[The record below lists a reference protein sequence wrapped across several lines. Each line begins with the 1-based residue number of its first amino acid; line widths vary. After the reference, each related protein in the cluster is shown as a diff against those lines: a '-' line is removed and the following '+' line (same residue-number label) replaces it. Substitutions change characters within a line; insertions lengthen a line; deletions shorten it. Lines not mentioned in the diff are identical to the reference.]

1 MKRRGRTISVN
12 ALTLAEFRNQAEQT
26 GNAIAEDMNNAVWN
40 SANQAEACCAII
52 AALNRC
58 FNPSNDPIVDA
69 AAGGF
74 SVAIVNV
81 MERGFQAIRADR
93 VQP

>member
-1 MKRRGRTISVN
+1 MKRRGCTIRVN

-26 GNAIAEDMNNAVWN
+26 GSAIAEDMNNAVLN
-40 SANQAEACCAII
+40 SANQAEACRAIM
-52 AALNRC
+52 AALNEG

-93 VQP
+93 MQP